1 MRRRA
6 GLDGSRVVTTCMR
19 PLNWRPEQLETRC
32 EFSIVDQSFCLNP
45 APLNDVHSGSPRLDS
60 APSEGIDSAADSGKP
75 AMLKM
80 IISPELARV
89 CLVTTFIS
97 FGPTTPSGTERVW
110 SWRASPRPTDMRV
123 GWYNKCVSV
132 SLTRM
137 RIGGSKSV
145 TAWVENERSFSRQW

>member
-1 MRRRA
+1 
-6 GLDGSRVVTTCMR
+6 
-19 PLNWRPEQLETRC
+19 
-32 EFSIVDQSFCLNP
+32 
-45 APLNDVHSGSPRLDS
+45 
-60 APSEGIDSAADSGKP
+60 
-75 AMLKM
+75 MLKM
-80 IISPELARV
+80 VISPELARV

-97 FGPTTPSGTERVW
+97 FGPTTPSGTRKVW

-145 TAWVENERSFSRQW
+145 TAWVENERSFSRQWCQHHRPCDGNRERRSGNQYGATSVCASVTRTVPPMSSRRTLTLPLSSNRSNCPTRSANGPAITLRV